1 MTLTIDS
8 FNLAQYEHI
17 VIAKEEINFLAPVNN
32 TAYKTIEMQVGVITK
47 DVTYSVHVKKYNDTY
62 ENSVG
67 TTYTDIRDAIAK
79 YNSIKLQ

>member
-1 MTLTIDS
+1 MTLTLDS

-17 VIAKEEINFLAPVNN
+17 VIAKEEIHLEPVNK
-32 TAYKTIEMQVGVITK
+32 TAYKTIVMTVGIISK
-47 DVTYSVHVKKYNDTY
+47 EVTYSIYVKKYNDIY

-67 TTYTDIRDAIAK
+67 STYTDIQDAIIQ